1 MIKKVGVA
9 ILGLGVVGGGT
20 YKTLVEHREYYKKT
34 QGVDVSVESVL
45 VRNKQKALDLGV
57 DSSIIASSIA
67 EVVANPAVI
76 FFRDD
81 IFSDDDLPFDF
92 DIRSITKKI
101 LALFLSYMYLNITVY
116 LLVDISIS
124 LVKKFIL

>member
-1 MIKKVGVA
+1 MLQTIDRFWPEKE
-9 ILGLGVVGGGT
+9 T
-20 YKTLVEHREYYKKT
+20 DEHSEK
-34 QGVDVSVESVL
+34 DV
-45 VRNKQKALDLGV
+45 
-57 DSSIIASSIA
+57 
-67 EVVANPAVI
+67 

>member
-1 MIKKVGVA
+1 MLQTIERFWPEKE
-9 ILGLGVVGGGT
+9 T
-20 YKTLVEHREYYKKT
+20 DEYSEK
-34 QGVDVSVESVL
+34 DV
-45 VRNKQKALDLGV
+45 
-57 DSSIIASSIA
+57 
-67 EVVANPAVI
+67 

-92 DIRSITKKI
+92 DICSITKKI

-124 LVKKFIL
+124 LDKKFIL